1 MKKRVYLIYLCLI
14 LVIAAA
20 CGPGVYPVPAPT
32 EAPAEPPKEQPVEP
46 VTEVPDTETPAEP
59 VVEQPPAQ
67 GEPKFPPPDEP
78 RLPQLQKPRLE
89 FFKGMDKLGVQVIGF
104 TFPDGTIALKAATF
118 EDMYSYPYGY
128 DESGVY
134 TPVGMVEIGEGSD
147 TGIPA
152 GPYLVMLDLVSAE
165 QFVPGEIR
173 NLYDA
178 GLRFPVNFIRVTQS
192 LNWVR
197 FDPSQTN
204 RTEFLNLGLPDDS
217 SVTITADGVCFILK
231 TGDASRGEEYIRY
244 CSEASSILSPRS
256 MYKSKYEELMQSMGK
271 TAEYFGL
278 YNDIQLDQVISEM
291 EDIKHIER
299 CADMNRLGDP
309 DGVKQQCGSDI
320 SVAPVSE
327 QYFKDNYAGGYDKM
341 KSQSFLVNR
350 YPLAAGLAL
359 LFKQDDPFAGHF
371 PVAVGTVQIYSQI
384 DTAPEAELGDG
395 SDLVEPG
402 DYRLDYWFD
411 PNGEFY
417 AASISGYRY
426 ADNMEVINQPVPAV
440 PATFVNA
447 DGTEQAPTQISTC
460 RIFGRCVF
468 FQRNC
473 P

>member
-1 MKKRVYLIYLCLI
+1 MTKRIWLIGICLI

-20 CGPGVYPVPAPT
+20 CAPVAYPVPAPT
-32 EAPAEPPKEQPVEP
+32 EPPKEQPEEP
-46 VTEVPDTETPAEP
+46 VTEVPAEP
-59 VVEQPPAQ
+59 VVEQPATD
-67 GEPKFPPPDEP
+67 GEPKFPPPGEP

-89 FFKGMDKLGVQVIGF
+89 FFNGMDNLGVQVIGF

-118 EDMYSYPYGY
+118 ADMYSYPYGY
-128 DESGVY
+128 DVSGVY
-134 TPVGMVEIGEGSD
+134 TPVGMVEMGEGSD
-147 TGIPA
+147 AGLPA
-152 GPYLVMLDLVSAE
+152 GPYLVMLDLASTE
-165 QFVPGEIR
+165 PFISGEIR
-173 NLYDA
+173 FLYDE
-178 GLRFPVNFIRVTQS
+178 GLKYPVNFMRVPQS
-192 LNWVR
+192 LNWIR
-197 FDPSQTN
+197 FDPSQAK
-204 RTEFLNLGLPDDS
+204 RAEFLNLGLPSDS

-244 CSEASSILSPRS
+244 CSESGSILSPRS
-256 MYKSKYEELMQSMGK
+256 MYKPQYEELMQSMGK

-278 YNDIQLDQVISEM
+278 YNDIQLDQLISEM

-299 CADMNRLGDP
+299 CADKNRLGDT
-309 DGVKQQCGSDI
+309 DGVKQECGSDI
-320 SVAPVSE
+320 SVAPVYE
-327 QYFKDNYAGGYDKM
+327 QYFRDNYAAGYDKM
-341 KSQSFLVNR
+341 NSQSFLGNR
-350 YPLAAGLAL
+350 YPLATGLAL
-359 LFKQDDPFAGHF
+359 AFWQDDPYAGHF
-371 PVAVGTVQIYSQI
+371 PVAVGTVQVYSQI
-384 DTAPEAELGDG
+384 DTAPEAELEDG

-411 PNGEFY
+411 ANGEFY

-468 FQRNC
+468 FQRTC